1 MQCENCIHKK
11 PCGAYQQKFL
21 SHLKNLTVTECPYYK
36 EKDKVIDLPCKV
48 GDTVYVIYDG
58 YVTSALI
65 LAFYI
70 DPLGEM
76 MDLNIKTKKETAV
89 GFETIIDKD
98 NYTFDDIYISREEAE
113 KALKELKESNSTLL
127 NKENEK

>member
-1 MQCENCIHKK
+1 MTCKDCYHYEACKDTYEMCFELDSFDKSIEMQNYDNMLDYCKLFK
-11 PCGAYQQKFL
+11 D
-21 SHLKNLTVTECPYYK
+21 
-36 EKDKVIDLPCKV
+36 KDKVIDLPCKV

-70 DPLGEM
+70 DSLGVM
-76 MDLNIKTKKETAV
+76 MDLKIKTKKETAV

-98 NYTFDDIYISREEAE
+98 NYTTDEIYCSREEAE
-113 KALKELKESNSTLL
+113 KALKELKE
-127 NKENEK
+127 